1 MFQWH
6 PEGGTPSSETLGAT
20 TGSSGGTT
28 VTAAASANTKGS
40 YTDIGGTTSFAYE
53 ELHVAMLAT
62 SANDY
67 TADVAINVGGNRFII
82 AEDLRV
88 RGRGADNGIIY
99 PLALHVPAGAQL
111 SMRCQSSAVSVT
123 LSCIL
128 YGRSKGLR
136 GMPGFSQ
143 LRALYAPGTSRGV
156 NCDAGAVANTKSRT
170 QMVASSAARVAGLLG
185 YIGPA
190 ADTGRVG
197 SEQWLMDIS
206 VGAAAA
212 EWNIITNLL
221 FGSDATTDTPYP
233 QLIGPFACD
242 VPAAS
247 RWSVN
252 LQCSSTTAGDRQID
266 VALWGY
272 EP

>member
-1 MFQWH
+1 MYQWH
-6 PEGGTPSSETLGAT
+6 PEGGNPSSETLGAT

-28 VTAAASANTKGS
+28 VTASASANTKGS
-40 YTDIGGTTSFAYE
+40 YADIGGVTSFAYE
-53 ELHVAMLAT
+53 ELHVAMLAVGN
-62 SANDY
+62 NDY

-88 RGRGADNGIIY
+88 RARGADNAIIY

-111 SMRCQSSAVSVT
+111 SMRCQSNAVSVT

-136 GMPGFSQ
+136 GMPGFSR

-156 NCDAGAVANTKSRT
+156 NCDAGAVANTKTRT
-170 QMVASSAARVAGLLG
+170 QIVASSAARAVGLLG

-190 ADTGRVG
+190 ADIARGG

-212 EWNIITNLL
+212 EWDIITNLL
-221 FGSDATTDTPYP
+221 LGADATTDTNYP
-233 QLIGPFACD
+233 GLVGPFACD
-242 VPAAS
+242 VPASS

-252 LQCSSTTAGDRQID
+252 LQSSSTTAGDRRLD